1 MQSHKTMPEKQLAF
15 KDDEVV
21 KILNNVYNLFKKGRF
36 VETRDRLEQ
45 ALKIDFEYPGVT
57 SSLKYA
63 NFWIEKQQRLEHIE
77 GDHDRGE
84 YLLLQ
89 WKHFASFVQRVGDAS
104 EKCLYSIKQ
113 WVYKTALDFFK
124 SIHDEVGVY
133 NTEVLTRIGKCY
145 KGIGNYEKAIEYLE
159 IASQQKS
166 GAPMI
171 LAELAD
177 CYSLI
182 NEARA
187 SKVFYRE
194 AFFLDPQ
201 AIDLANIE
209 SPAINRLVDRLR
221 EKGFTEPELSEWIP
235 VYGAIY
241 GVFNVKRE
249 LRPIEFGQ
257 LKQRIFKFEN
267 DLRENKDKKGF
278 LVARLI
284 NHYFWLIDHYIN
296 IGEEKAKIDEVLL
309 KIKNLDPVIYK
320 EYTK

>member
-1 MQSHKTMPEKQLAF
+1 MSEKQLAF

-21 KILNNVYNLFKKGRF
+21 RILNNVYNLFKEGRF
-36 VETRDRLEQ
+36 AETRERLEQ

-63 NFWIEKQQRLEHIE
+63 NFWIEKQERLANIE
-77 GDHDRGE
+77 GRHERGE

-89 WKHFASFVQRVGDAS
+89 WKHFTSFVKRVGDVS

-113 WVYKTALDFFK
+113 WVYKTALGLFK
-124 SIHDEVGVY
+124 TIHDESGIY
-133 NTEVLTRIGKCY
+133 DTDVLMHIGKCY
-145 KGIGNYEKAIEYLE
+145 KGIGNYEQAIEYLE

-182 NEARA
+182 SEVRA
-187 SKVFYRE
+187 SKVFFRE

-201 AIDLANIE
+201 AIDLSNIE
-209 SPAINRLVDRLR
+209 SAALNRLIDRLK
-221 EKGFTEPELSEWIP
+221 EKGFAEPELSEWIP
-235 VYGAIY
+235 VYGTIF
-241 GVFNVKRE
+241 GIFNVKRE
-249 LRPIEFGQ
+249 LRPIEFGK

-267 DLRENKDKKGF
+267 DVRENKDKKGF

-284 NHYFWLIDHYIN
+284 NHYFWLIDHYIDTS
-296 IGEEKAKIDEVLL
+296 EEKAKIDEVLA
-309 KIKNLDPVIYK
+309 KIKNLDAVIYK
-320 EYTK
+320 EYTQ